1 MDQQISEITL
11 QQRRRKKFLL
21 LLGIPALLLLTLW
34 GINRVISP
42 SAELSEMRLS
52 QVRLGAVDNT
62 INAAGVVVPV
72 REEQLSSPHQSRI
85 SKLIAKAGQS
95 VKAGE
100 LLMVLDDHTIRLAID
115 NLREQISQQEIRAQ
129 VLSME
134 METTLKKLASE
145 IELLEL
151 DLQSNRVKLERYQ
164 KLGAIGITSKVDLQA
179 AELAVKR
186 NEVQLRQQSQM
197 LVDTRKTTQS
207 NILAAQLQKSI
218 FQKQMGLQQRL
229 LDQTQVKA
237 PFDGLLTWMLAEE
250 GASVNTGQ
258 LIAKVSE
265 QNNFKVEATVSDF
278 YARYLQAGQ
287 KVRVEYSGHILKGE
301 VQTILPEIQNGTVK
315 LIVSLAQPNHPVLR
329 HKLRVEAN
337 IVTEKKFNSLIV
349 DAGPAI
355 NGKGRQDIY
364 VLEAGYAVKKNLE
377 IGLGDSKVVEI
388 IRGVKAG
395 DKLVISDVSRF
406 KHLSS
411 FRVNQ

>member
-11 QQRRRKKFLL
+11 QQRRRKKFFL

-34 GINRVISP
+34 AINRGISP

-85 SKLIAKAGQS
+85 AKLIAKAGQS

-134 METTLKKLASE
+134 METTLKKLTSE

-151 DLQSNRVKLERYQ
+151 DLESNRVKLERHQ

-197 LVDTRKTTQS
+197 LIDTRKTTQS

-218 FQKQMGLQQRL
+218 FQKQMELQQRL

-265 QNNFKVEATVSDF
+265 LNNFKVEATVSDF

-337 IVTEKKFNSLIV
+337 IITEQKFNSLIV

-388 IRGVKAG
+388 IKGVKAG
-395 DKLVISDVSRF
+395 DQLVISDVSRF